1 MNLNPAEI
9 NNYLQSFLAR
19 NEDAFQDVWLKILES
34 QPQTLEEITPIAM
47 RIRRKEINQYLNR
60 KYKEVSLNTPIGKN
74 GDENLT
80 LESIL
85 RSSENENPEDRDNN
99 NNGLYKKI
107 VDFIIGEYLRQKNES
122 IELKKRNFELKVEK
136 LRLGRDWLNFKK
148 TRFESWKKVMED
160 KTEQRENQFR
170 LQLQLQREKLKL
182 KKEQFY
188 YREKKRRMS
197 GTR

>member
-85 RSSENENPEDRDNN
+85 RSPENENPEDRDNN